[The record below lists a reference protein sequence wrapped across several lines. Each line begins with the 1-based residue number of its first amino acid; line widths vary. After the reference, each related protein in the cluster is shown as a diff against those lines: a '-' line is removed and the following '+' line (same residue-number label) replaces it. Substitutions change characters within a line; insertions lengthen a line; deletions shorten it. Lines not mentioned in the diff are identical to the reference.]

1 MTFYKFKFM
10 FSNIKLLFLDFDG
23 VLTDN
28 FVYVSEDGVE
38 NVKCYRSDGIGISNL
53 VKSGIGVCIVSTE
66 SNNVVLKRAE
76 KLKIPAFNAIKDKAR
91 IVIEYSKKLKVELKD
106 VAFLGNDIND
116 IDVLKI
122 VGHPFGVSD
131 CFPELNKLIIYKT
144 KRRGGEGAVR
154 ELCDI
159 ILSELKNT

>member
-1 MTFYKFKFM
+1 M
-10 FSNIKLLFLDFDG
+10 FSNIKILFLDFDG

-28 FVYVSEDGVE
+28 FVYVSEEGVE
-38 NVKCYRSDGIGISNL
+38 NVRCYRSDGIGISNL
-53 VKSGIGVCIVSTE
+53 VKSGIRVVIVSTE

-116 IDVLKI
+116 IDALKI
-122 VGHPFGVSD
+122 VGHPFGVFD
-131 CFPELNKLIIYKT
+131 CFPELNDIIIYKT
-144 KRRGGEGAVR
+144 KKRGGEGAVR
-154 ELCDI
+154 ELCDL
-159 ILSELKNT
+159 ILSDLNK

>member
-1 MTFYKFKFM
+1 MGLVTAKEVAKAINADKY
-10 FSNIKLLFLDFDG
+10 G
-23 VLTDN
+23 VFGTLTGW
-28 FVYVSEDGVE
+28 VLM
-38 NVKCYRSDGIGISNL
+38 K
-53 VKSGIGVCIVSTE
+53 
-66 SNNVVLKRAE
+66 VLKISALN
-76 KLKIPAFNAIKDKAR
+76 KLYDRNKH
-91 IVIEYSKKLKVELKD
+91 LKD

-116 IDVLKI
+116 IDALKI

-131 CFPELNKLIIYKT
+131 CFPELNDFIIYKT

>member
-1 MTFYKFKFM
+1 M
-10 FSNIKLLFLDFDG
+10 FSNIKILFLDFDG

-28 FVYVSEDGVE
+28 FVYVSEEGVE
-38 NVKCYRSDGIGISNL
+38 NVRCYRSDGIGISNL
-53 VKSGIGVCIVSTE
+53 VKSGICVVIVSTE

-116 IDVLKI
+116 IDALKI

-131 CFPELNKLIIYKT
+131 CFPELNDFIIYKT

>member
-1 MTFYKFKFM
+1 M
-10 FSNIKLLFLDFDG
+10 FSNIKILFLDFDG

-28 FVYVSEDGVE
+28 FVYVSEEGVE
-38 NVKCYRSDGIGISNL
+38 NVRCYRSDGIGISNL
-53 VKSGIGVCIVSTE
+53 VKSGIRVVIVSTE

-116 IDVLKI
+116 IDALKI
-122 VGHPFGVSD
+122 VGHPFGVFD
-131 CFPELNKLIIYKT
+131 CFPEFFDIIIYKT
-144 KRRGGEGAVR
+144 KKRGGEGAVR
-154 ELCDI
+154 ELCDL
-159 ILSELKNT
+159 ILSDLNK

>member
-1 MTFYKFKFM
+1 LTFYKFKFM
-10 FSNIKLLFLDFDG
+10 FSNIKILFLDFDG

-28 FVYVSEDGVE
+28 FVYVSEEGVE
-38 NVKCYRSDGIGISNL
+38 NVRCYRSDGIGISNL
-53 VKSGIGVCIVSTE
+53 VKSGIRVVIVSTE

-116 IDVLKI
+116 IDALKI
-122 VGHPFGVSD
+122 VGHPFGVFD
-131 CFPELNKLIIYKT
+131 CFPELNDIIIYKT
-144 KRRGGEGAVR
+144 KKRGGEGAVR
-154 ELCDI
+154 ELCDL
-159 ILSELKNT
+159 ILSDLNK

>member
-1 MTFYKFKFM
+1 MFK
-10 FSNIKLLFLDFDG
+10 NIKMLFLDFDG

-28 FVYVSEDGVE
+28 FVYISENGLE

-53 VKSGIGVCIVSTE
+53 VKLGIGVCIVSTE
-66 SNNVVLKRAE
+66 KNDVVLKRAE
-76 KLKIPAFNAIKDKAR
+76 KLKIPAFNAVNDKSK
-91 IVIEYSKKLKVELKD
+91 IVIEYCSNLNIDLKD

-131 CFPELNKLIIYKT
+131 SYPELDDVIIYKT
-144 KRRGGEGAVR
+144 VRRGGEGAVR
-154 ELCDI
+154 ELCDK
-159 ILSELKNT
+159 ILFELKKDNEKHSKFQ